1 MLGDHTT
8 TLRVMSDTLHF
19 QALFV
24 GDQTESCEHFT
35 KEVNEHMK
43 ESTGSSRAQREA
55 IEVTNERV
63 TRWRREIDELDTLVS
78 VCVGG
83 SFEFATHSL

>member
-1 MLGDHTT
+1 M
-8 TLRVMSDTLHF
+8 TLRVMNDTLHF

-24 GDQTESCEHFT
+24 GDQTESIECFT

-43 ESTGSSRAQREA
+43 ESTGSSKAQREA
-55 IEVTNERV
+55 IEATNERV
-63 TRWRREIDELDTLVS
+63 TRRRREIDELNTLVS

-83 SFEFATHSL
+83 SSKFTTHSL